1 MANIVRSSN
10 PDEVLNLFRSCKN
23 CIRDLISITYFLNS
37 SFTVVFDSGLQHEV
51 IRPTEPYGLPLN
63 FTTLPQ
69 QLKKAGMTF
78 IIKISH

>member
-1 MANIVRSSN
+1 M
-10 PDEVLNLFRSCKN
+10 
-23 CIRDLISITYFLNS
+23 
-37 SFTVVFDSGLQHEV
+37 